1 MCLRKKPGGKEK
13 NREKFTYIMTREIS
27 SLLLFRS
34 SVFSHVFLFLCGLAA
49 GSFLNVLIYRLPR
62 GEAMGFS
69 RSHCPACRH
78 QLGALEL
85 IPLISFLWLRGK
97 CRHCGHP
104 ISLRYPLVEL
114 LGGVVTVFWGVQFAG
129 VTGKLVYLLLTYALI
144 AVAFIDLE
152 HKIIPNRLT
161 IPFLLAGLVF
171 MAWKGEL
178 PAALAGGLLGGGVL
192 FLIVLC
198 YPKGMGMGDVK
209 LLAMIG
215 VYLGWW
221 RIILV
226 LFFASFLATAVAL
239 LLIATKKMTRKDPI
253 PFGTFLAAATF
264 IILYFPDLPVLLFVR

>member
-1 MCLRKKPGGKEK
+1 
-13 NREKFTYIMTREIS
+13 
-27 SLLLFRS
+27 
-34 SVFSHVFLFLCGLAA
+34 
-49 GSFLNVLIYRLPR
+49 
-62 GEAMGFS
+62 MGFS
-69 RSHCPACRH
+69 RSRCPACRR

-85 IPLISFLWLRGK
+85 IPLLSFLWLRGK

-104 ISLRYPLVEL
+104 ISPRYPLVEL
-114 LGGVVTVFWGVQFAG
+114 LGGVVTVLWGVKFSG
-129 VTGKLVYLLLTYALI
+129 TTGKLVYLLLTYALI

-161 IPFLLAGLVF
+161 IPFLLAGLAF

-178 PAALAGGLLGGGVL
+178 PAALTGGLLGGGVL

-221 RIILV
+221 RILFV
-226 LFFASFLATAVAL
+226 LFLASFLATAVAL
-239 LLIATKKMTRKDPI
+239 LLIATKKMTRKDLI
-253 PFGTFLAAATF
+253 PFGTFLAIATF
-264 IILYFPDLPVLLFVR
+264 VILYFPDLLGLFFAH